1 MSEMSRAAEKYASD
15 LAVAVGDRLRS
26 VVLHGSVARGEAVP
40 GVSDVNLLV
49 LVDRVDAG
57 LLRDLAPHARRW
69 LKAER
74 ALPLV
79 LTWDE
84 WAASADVF
92 AIETADM
99 LDARMVLH
107 GADPL
112 DGVIVEDRH
121 LRLQAE
127 RELRGKL
134 IHLRE
139 GTLATAD
146 QPAELGGL
154 LLAALPG
161 VATYLRAA
169 LRLAGESVEGTPA
182 AEVITRGAA
191 LVGVEADVLLRLWR
205 SREEG
210 KAPAVEV
217 DDPRA
222 EAVHNVLEHTA
233 RYVDTLSG
241 EIS

>member
-1 MSEMSRAAEKYASD
+1 MSEMKKAAERYASD
-15 LAVAVGDRLRS
+15 LSVALGDRLRS
-26 VVLHGSVARGEAVP
+26 VVLHGSVARGEAVE
-40 GVSDVNLLV
+40 GVSNVNLLV
-49 LVDRVDAG
+49 LVDTVDAP

-84 WAASADVF
+84 WAAAADVF
-92 AIETADM
+92 AIETTDM
-99 LDARMVLH
+99 LDARQVLH
-107 GADPL
+107 GPDPL
-112 DGVIVEDRH
+112 SDTVVQDRH
-121 LRLQAE
+121 LRIQAE

-146 QPAELGGL
+146 KPVELGRL
-154 LLAALPG
+154 LFSALPS

-169 LRLAGESVEGTPA
+169 LRLAGESVAGATTPD
-182 AEVITRGAA
+182 VLTRGAA
-191 LVGVEADVLLRLWR
+191 LLGTDPAALLELWELR
-205 SREEG
+205 GRG
-210 KAPAVEV
+210 KPQKVTV

-222 EAVHNVLEHTA
+222 AAVHDVLERTA
-233 RYVDTLSG
+233 HHVDTQSK
-241 EIS
+241 ETP